1 MILAIT
7 QVTDKN
13 SCYRPLLRIINGLTH
28 PALNEL
34 GMRLDDALAQLIA
47 ANTKDELHAND
58 IVWEEYATYE
68 LDFEELN
75 KIRYEVSH
83 S

>member
-1 MILAIT
+1 
-7 QVTDKN
+7 
-13 SCYRPLLRIINGLTH
+13 
-28 PALNEL
+28 
-34 GMRLDDALAQLIA
+34 MRLDDALAQLIA

-75 KIRYEVSH
+75 KIRYEVSNN
-83 S
+83 